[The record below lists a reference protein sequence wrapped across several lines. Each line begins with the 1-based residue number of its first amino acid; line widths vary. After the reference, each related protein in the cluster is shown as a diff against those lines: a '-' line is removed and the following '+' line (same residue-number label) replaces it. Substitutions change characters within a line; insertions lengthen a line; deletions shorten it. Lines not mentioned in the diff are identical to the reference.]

1 MIELKALYAA
11 YDGTEILHG
20 INARFPKG
28 QVSVLC
34 GPNGC
39 GKSTTVKAL
48 LRLVPEVRGEI
59 TVDGKLLSDF
69 SQKELAQRVAYVP
82 QSRNVPDITV
92 YRLAM
97 HGRFPYLSY
106 PRRYRKEDHAHVHD
120 ALRQMELLGLA
131 QRKLESLSGGQRQKA
146 YMAMALAQDTDV
158 IVLDEP
164 TNFLDI
170 RSQYELLTNV
180 RTLTGMGKTVIMIL
194 HDFEL
199 ILHCADHVVLLG
211 DGRVRAAGS
220 ARAVLESDAA
230 RETFGVTPCF
240 YETSDGVHCYIK
252 PQAIQKSI

>member
-1 MIELKALYAA
+1 MIELKGLYAS
-11 YDGTEILHG
+11 YDGAEVLHG
-20 INARFPKG
+20 IDARFPKG
-28 QVSVLC
+28 KVSVLC

-48 LRLVPEVRGEI
+48 LRLVPEARGEI
-59 TVDGKLLSDF
+59 RIEGTPLSDF

-82 QSRNVPDITV
+82 QSRNIPDITV
-92 YRLAM
+92 YRLVM

-106 PRRYRKEDHAHVHD
+106 PRRYRKEDHAHVHA
-120 ALRQMELLGLA
+120 ALKQMELQGLA

-146 YMAMALAQDTDV
+146 YMAMALAQNTDV

-170 RSQYELLTNV
+170 RNQYELLSNV
-180 RTLTGMGKTVIMIL
+180 RTLTEMGKTVIMIL

-211 DGRVRAAGS
+211 EGTVRAAGS
-220 ARAVLESDAA
+220 ARAVLESSAL

-240 YETSDGVHCYIK
+240 YETPDGVHCYVK
-252 PQAIQKSI
+252 P

>member
-1 MIELKALYAA
+1 MIELKGLYAA
-11 YDGTEILHG
+11 YDGAEVLHG
-20 INARFPKG
+20 IDARFPKG
-28 QVSVLC
+28 KISVLC

-39 GKSTTVKAL
+39 GKSTTIKAL
-48 LRLVPEVRGEI
+48 LRLVPEVRGRI
-59 TVDGKLLSDF
+59 TIGDTPLETLTP
-69 SQKELAQRVAYVP
+69 KELAQRVAYVP

-92 YRLAM
+92 YRLIM

-106 PRRYRKEDHAHVHD
+106 PRRYRKEDHACVHA
-120 ALRQMELLGLA
+120 ALHRMELEGLA

-170 RSQYELLTNV
+170 RNQYELLAQT
-180 RTLTGMGKTVIMIL
+180 RALTEMGKTVIMIL

-199 ILHCADHVVLLG
+199 ILHCADHVILLG
-211 DGRVRAAGS
+211 DGEVRAAGT
-220 ARAVLESDAA
+220 ARAVLESDAL

-240 YETSDGVHCYIK
+240 YETEDGVHCYIK
-252 PQAIQKSI
+252 P

>member
-1 MIELKALYAA
+1 VIELKGLYAS
-11 YDGTEILHG
+11 YDGAEILHG
-20 INARFPKG
+20 IDARFPKG
-28 QVSVLC
+28 KISVLC

-48 LRLVPEVRGEI
+48 LRLVPEVKGTILIEG
-59 TVDGKLLSDF
+59 TPLGSLSQ
-69 SQKELAQRVAYVP
+69 SELARRVAYVP

-92 YRLAM
+92 YRLVM

-106 PRRYRKEDHAHVHD
+106 PRRYRKEDHAHVRE
-120 ALRQMELLGLA
+120 ALKWLELEDLA
-131 QRKLESLSGGQRQKA
+131 DRKLESLSGGQRQKA

-170 RSQYELLTNV
+170 RNQYELLARARAMTE
-180 RTLTGMGKTVIMIL
+180 LGKTVVMIL

-211 DGRVRAAGS
+211 EGLVRASGG
-220 ARAVLESDAA
+220 AREVLESSEMQ
-230 RETFGVTPCF
+230 RTFGVTPCF
-240 YETSDGVHCYIK
+240 YETPDGVHCYVK
-252 PQAIQKSI
+252 P

>member
-1 MIELKALYAA
+1 MIELKALHAA
-11 YDGTEILHG
+11 YDGDEILHG
-20 INARFPKG
+20 IDARFPKG

-48 LRLVPEVRGEI
+48 LRLVPVVRGEI
-59 TVDGKLLSDF
+59 TVDGKRLSDF

-92 YRLAM
+92 YHLAM

-120 ALRQMELLGLA
+120 ALRRLDLLSLA

-170 RSQYELLTNV
+170 RSQYELIANV
-180 RTLTGMGKTVIMIL
+180 RTLTGMGKTVVMIL

-220 ARAVLESDAA
+220 ARDVLESDAA

-240 YETSDGVHCYIK
+240 YETHDGVHCYIK
-252 PQAIQKSI
+252 P

>member
-1 MIELKALYAA
+1 MIELKGLYAS

-20 INARFPKG
+20 IDARFPKG
-28 QVSVLC
+28 KISVLC

-48 LRLVPEVRGEI
+48 LRLVPEVKGGIFIEG
-59 TVDGKLLSDF
+59 TPLGALS
-69 SQKELAQRVAYVP
+69 QGELARRVAYVP

-92 YRLAM
+92 YRLVM

-106 PRRYRKEDHAHVHD
+106 PRRYRKEDHAHVRE
-120 ALRQMELLGLA
+120 ALKWLELEDLA
-131 QRKLESLSGGQRQKA
+131 DRKLESLSGGQRQKA

-170 RSQYELLTNV
+170 RNQYELLARARAMTE
-180 RTLTGMGKTVIMIL
+180 LGKKVVIIL

-211 DGRVRAAGS
+211 EGLVRASGG
-220 ARAVLESDAA
+220 AREVLESAEMQ
-230 RETFGVTPCF
+230 RTFGVTPCF
-240 YETSDGVHCYIK
+240 YETPDGVHCYVK
-252 PQAIQKSI
+252 P

>member
-1 MIELKALYAA
+1 MIELKGLYAS
-11 YDGTEILHG
+11 YDGAEVLHG
-20 INARFPKG
+20 IDARFPKG
-28 QVSVLC
+28 KVSVLC

-48 LRLVPEVRGEI
+48 LRLVPETRGEI
-59 TVDGKLLSDF
+59 TVDGEPLERF
-69 SQKELAQRVAYVP
+69 SQKELARRVAYVP

-92 YRLAM
+92 YRLVM

-106 PRRYRKEDHAHVHD
+106 PRRYRKEDHARVHD
-120 ALRQMELLGLA
+120 ALRQMELLSLA

-170 RSQYELLTNV
+170 RNQYELLSNV
-180 RTLTGMGKTVIMIL
+180 RTLTGMGKTVVMIL

-211 DGRVRAAGS
+211 GGEVRAAGP
-220 ARAVLESDAA
+220 ARAVLESAAA

-240 YETSDGVHCYIK
+240 YETPDGVHCYIR
-252 PQAIQKSI
+252 PI